1 MKLAALRKALRGASW
16 TGFRDAEVAG
26 VATDSRKVR
35 PGFVFVAIPGVK
47 DDGMKYALSAV
58 EAGAVALVGAR
69 KLEIPV
75 NVPQAVVADARTAAS
90 EIAAIFHGRPAD
102 RLSIVAVTGTNGK
115 TTTTHLVRAM
125 LNAAGARCG
134 LLGTISYQF
143 GRRDIP
149 ADNTTPGPVELQE
162 MFAEMVRIG
171 LTHCVME
178 VSSHALHQGRIAGIA
193 WSGAI
198 FTNLTRDHLDYHGTM
213 EAYRDAKALLFR
225 GLRPGA
231 AAAVN
236 ADDPYGEFM
245 KSVSSVPAATFG
257 LDPGADMRA
266 EVHSTTLDG
275 TRFFTRGRRFEGPV
289 FTPLL
294 GRHNV
299 QNILGAMACLEGMG
313 VPTDALRDGAAA
325 VHSVRGRL
333 EPVRCGQPFAV
344 LVDYAHTDDALVN
357 VLTALRPLTPG
368 RLITVFG
375 CGGDR
380 DRGKRPMMAKATAK
394 YADLAVVTS
403 DNPRSEDPARIVD
416 DILAGMPESASRIVE
431 LDRREAIR
439 KAIREARP
447 GDTVLIAG
455 KGHETCQI
463 FRDVTRPF
471 DDRAVAAEFL
481 GRRLPA
487 LA

>member
-1 MKLAALRKALRGASW
+1 MKLSTLRKALTGASW
-16 TGFRDAEVAG
+16 SLFKDAEVAG
-26 VATDSRKVR
+26 VTADSRKVR
-35 PGFVFVAIPGVK
+35 PGWVFVAIPGVK
-47 DDGMKYALSAV
+47 DDGAKYAISAL
-58 EAGAVALVGAR
+58 ENGAVAVIASK
-69 KLEIPV
+69 KLELPFGR
-75 NVPQAVVADARTAAS
+75 PQAVVADARDAAS
-90 EIAAIFHGRPAD
+90 RAAAAFHGNPSRK
-102 RLSIVAVTGTNGK
+102 LKVIGVTGTNGK
-115 TTTTHLVRAM
+115 TTTTHLIRAM
-125 LNAAGARCG
+125 LNAAGAKCG

-178 VSSHALHQGRIAGIA
+178 VSSHALHQGRIQGIEFG
-193 WSGAI
+193 GAI
-198 FTNLTRDHLDYHGTM
+198 FTNLTRDHLDYHKTM
-213 EAYRDAKALLFR
+213 ENYRDAKALLFR
-225 GLRPGA
+225 GLKPGA

-236 ADDPYGEFM
+236 VDDPYGEFM
-245 KSVSSVPAATFG
+245 AQASSVPAATFG
-257 LDPGADMRA
+257 LSPSAKVRA

-275 TRFFTRGRRFEGPV
+275 TRFFLRAAGFEGPV
-289 FTPLL
+289 FSPLV

-299 QNILGAMACLEGMG
+299 QNVLGAIACLEGMG
-313 VPTDALRDGAAA
+313 LDPDALRDGASAC
-325 VHSVRGRL
+325 SFVRGRL

-344 LVDYAHTDDALVN
+344 LVDYAHTDDALIN

-368 RLITVFG
+368 RLIVVFG

-380 DRGKRPMMAKATAK
+380 DKGKRPMMARASAK

-403 DNPRSEDPARIVD
+403 DNPRTEDPMRILD
-416 DILAGMPESASRIVE
+416 DILAGFPEGTPRIVE
-431 LDRREAIR
+431 PDRREAIR
-439 KAIREARP
+439 RAVREARA

-455 KGHETCQI
+455 KGHETYQI
-463 FRDVTRPF
+463 FRDGVKPF
-471 DDRAVAAEFL
+471 DDRMVAAEFL